1 MHHSRT
7 LGRKHQ
13 ALTMSTMESIEID
26 SDFKAKSASEST
38 PSREVSSGSDDIKEK
53 DKIDEGSNGV
63 SRKDSTIFSVVL
75 IVCLACFIIQIT
87 AMAIEKSAAVIVGAI
102 FGTLWAPVVLVRQRQ
117 LKKMQSLREV
127 HNKIREEVN
136 KLQGENEIL
145 EGNIDELDTQVEGL
159 EHVEKQVKDITERQ
173 GYNVNN
179 LILMVKENGSI
190 LKDIKKLVKADFRQQ
205 ILTTVLR
212 SDRDCDM
219 TIQDKE
225 IDMLLLRLKHQR
237 GIVINEV
244 KFRDALVSKE
254 GCISAIMSFL
264 RETED
269 QDDIEDKNAIISVD
283 VDEICNAKS

>member
-1 MHHSRT
+1 
-7 LGRKHQ
+7 
-13 ALTMSTMESIEID
+13 MSLESIEID
-26 SDFKAKSASEST
+26 SDVMAKSASEST
-38 PSREVSSGSDDIKEK
+38 PSREVLSGSDDIKEK
-53 DKIDEGSNGV
+53 DKIDEGSNVV
-63 SRKDSTIFSVVL
+63 SRKDSIIFSLVL
-75 IVCLACFIIQIT
+75 ILCLACFTIQIT
-87 AMAIEKSAAVIVGAI
+87 AMAIETSAIVIVAAI
-102 FGTLWAPVVLVRQRQ
+102 FGIFWVPVVFVRQRQ

-136 KLQGENEIL
+136 KLQDENKIL
-145 EGNIDELDTQVEGL
+145 QGNIDELDTQVEGL
-159 EHVEKQVKDITERQ
+159 EHVEKKVKDITERQ
-173 GYNVNN
+173 GYNVKN

-254 GCISAIMSFL
+254 GSISAIMSFL

-283 VDEICNAKS
+283 IDEICNAKS